1 MSMSLKT
8 NMESHVALLLS
19 DFMTKEMPKMLLKV
33 WMEKILTEENFEL
46 ILHDMIGH
54 NHLEENIGQDREVV
68 IEDLDHVIV
77 EEDQEAVH
85 VIEDVEVAQDHV
97 TEEEDPDLDLDQEI
111 NHVIDQE
118 AAHEEEADLGA
129 NQKVEVEAKRLLE
142 KKVVQDQDP
151 NHEADLVQKILE
163 IETEFKYRYIRALL
177 SSLQIPFY

>member
-1 MSMSLKT
+1 
-8 NMESHVALLLS
+8 
-19 DFMTKEMPKMLLKV
+19 MLLKV

-54 NHLEENIGQDREVV
+54 NHLEENIGQDHEVV

-97 TEEEDPDLDLDQEI
+97 TEEE
-111 NHVIDQE
+111 
-118 AAHEEEADLGA
+118 EADLEA

-163 IETEFKYRYIRALL
+163 IETEFKY
-177 SSLQIPFY
+177 